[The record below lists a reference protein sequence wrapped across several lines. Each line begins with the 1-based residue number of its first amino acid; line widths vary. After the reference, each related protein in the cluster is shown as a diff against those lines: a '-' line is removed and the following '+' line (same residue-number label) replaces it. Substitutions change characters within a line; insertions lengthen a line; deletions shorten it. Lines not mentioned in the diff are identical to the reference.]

1 MVCRLR
7 SSALTFAWLR
17 ACPALAGVPCDRS
30 DTPGIQP
37 HLPGQMLQSQIMQQG
52 FQILLS
58 KAQGGLFFG
67 SQQASCRIEDKTASI
82 IGRQGPY
89 LVCLVQLMQHRS
101 RMRMPRCG
109 SCPEVKKIKHAS
121 PLPSP
126 GYPFCGVLRVLV
138 FQALTDK
145 AFRREHEQNVFVSFV
160 FLVFRVL

>member
-67 SQQASCRIEDKTASI
+67 
-82 IGRQGPY
+82 
-89 LVCLVQLMQHRS
+89 
-101 RMRMPRCG
+101 
-109 SCPEVKKIKHAS
+109 
-121 PLPSP
+121 
-126 GYPFCGVLRVLV
+126 
-138 FQALTDK
+138 
-145 AFRREHEQNVFVSFV
+145 
-160 FLVFRVL
+160 